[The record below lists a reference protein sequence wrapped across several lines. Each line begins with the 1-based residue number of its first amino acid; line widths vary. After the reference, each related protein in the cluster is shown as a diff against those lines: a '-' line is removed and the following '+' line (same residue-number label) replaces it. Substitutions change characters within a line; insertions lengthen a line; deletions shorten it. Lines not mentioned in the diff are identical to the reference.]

1 MSRKL
6 LAILLTVVCIFSLV
20 VTSGAKVHIVEEDV
34 PFYGD
39 LDGNKLSDDLDDA
52 LAKTKPGEKISVIV
66 VLDRAPQDEVLH
78 DLSLGAA
85 ELKGRW
91 EHAIQG
97 FAVEM
102 TPGRIR
108 AMARHPFIQRIDLE
122 RTYHALGLGS
132 ATTWTGVQAARSTYA
147 VCGDRDGNRL
157 TYSRNDVVIAI
168 LDTGIHAGHVDLDG
182 GKVIGWF
189 DAINGR
195 TTAYDDQGHG
205 THVAGIAAGT
215 GEGNNVDIGVAPG
228 AALVGIKVLNQHG
241 SGTTTQIING
251 VNWMINNRTTFNIR
265 IGNMSLGSSG
275 SSDGTDSLSQA
286 VNNAVN
292 NGITMVVAAGNSG
305 PAVRTIGSPA
315 AAANAITVGAL
326 HAPGDRGW
334 ALAAFSSRG
343 PTADNR
349 IKPNIT
355 APGANINAPSHT
367 SSTGYVS
374 QSGTSMA
381 APFIAGVIG
390 LMLDANNSLTDSGIK
405 NILYAPGNLRDF
417 GPSGMDNDFG
427 SGTTLPFNAIRQ
439 AGGFTSGSFS
449 DNLSIGFGSGTLS
462 GTGATQNHTFSVTAT
477 TAPIAITFIHS
488 NWSTSV
494 DFDIRLLNPSGT
506 VVASSTG
513 TNRQETI
520 RFQPSV
526 TGTYT
531 LRVNSHAGSGGY
543 WFNVSRR

>member
-6 LAILLTVVCIFSLV
+6 ITMLLIVACVLSLV
-20 VTSGAKVHIVEEDV
+20 VTSGAKVTILEENV

-39 LDGNKLSDDLDDA
+39 LDGNKLSDDLDDL
-52 LAKTKPGEKISVIV
+52 LAKRSPGEKISVIV

-97 FAVEM
+97 FSVDM

-157 TYSRNDVVIAI
+157 TYSRDDVVIAI

-228 AALVGIKVLNQHG
+228 AALVGIKVLNRQG
-241 SGTTTQIING
+241 SGNTTQIING
-251 VNWMINNRTTFNIR
+251 INWMINNRATFNIR
-265 IGNMSLGSSG
+265 VGNMSLGSSG

-292 NGITMVVAAGNSG
+292 NGIIMVVAGGNSG
-305 PAVRTIGSPA
+305 PALRTTGSPA

-349 IKPNIT
+349 TKPNIT

-381 APFIAGVIG
+381 APSIAGVIG
-390 LMLDANNSLTDSGIK
+390 LMLDANYSLTDSGVK
-405 NILYAPGNLRDF
+405 DILYAPANLRDF

-439 AGGFTSGSFS
+439 AGGFTTGSFS
-449 DNLSIGFGSGTLS
+449 DNLTIGFGSGTLS

>member
-6 LAILLTVVCIFSLV
+6 MTMLLIVVCVLSLV
-20 VTSGAKVHIVEEDV
+20 VTSGAKVPLVEESV

-39 LDGNKLSDDLDDA
+39 LDGNKLSDDLDDL
-52 LAKTKPGEKISVIV
+52 LAKTSPGEKISVIV
-66 VLDRAPQDEVLH
+66 VLDRAPLDEVLQ
-78 DLSLGAA
+78 DLSLGVA

-91 EHAIQG
+91 EHAIHG
-97 FAVEM
+97 FSVDM

-147 VCGDRDGNRL
+147 VCGDRDGNKL
-157 TYSRNDVVIAI
+157 TYSKNDVVIAI
-168 LDTGIHAGHVDLDG
+168 LDTGIHVGHVDLDA

-189 DAINGR
+189 DAINGNAA
-195 TTAYDDQGHG
+195 AYDDQGHG

-228 AALVGIKVLNQHG
+228 AALVGIKVLNRQG

-251 VNWMINNRTTFNIR
+251 INWMINNRATFNIR

-292 NGITMVVAAGNSG
+292 NGIIMVVAGGNSG
-305 PAVRTIGSPA
+305 PALRTTGSPA

-334 ALAAFSSRG
+334 ALAAFSGRG

-349 IKPNIT
+349 TKPNVT
-355 APGANINAPSHT
+355 APGTNINAPAHT

-374 QSGTSMA
+374 KSGTSMA
-381 APFIAGVIG
+381 APFLAGVIG
-390 LMLDANNSLTDSGIK
+390 LMLDANNSLTDSGVK
-405 NILYAPGNLRDF
+405 DILYAPANVRDL

-427 SGTTLPFNAIRQ
+427 QGANLSFNSIKQ
-439 AGGFTSGSFS
+439 AGGFTTGSFS
-449 DNLSIGFGSGTLS
+449 DNLTIDFGSGTLS

-506 VVASSTG
+506 QVASSTG

-531 LRVNSHAGSGGY
+531 LRVNSYAGSGNY